1 MKKGFAVGIS
11 LIVVG
16 VVLQMVLGPVAW
28 HAFAWPVNGIAM
40 AAFLA
45 ATALIYILRKRVYAL
60 QSLGTNSAA
69 IPAMALAVVLTIVMG
84 VTIQKPDGTWFSH
97 MLSFWPFVLVYTLVA
112 LILGQSIVN
121 RAMHFSWK
129 RDIPFMLNHLG
140 LFIALTTA
148 TLGNADVQRLKMI
161 AVEGQKEWRAV
172 ADNGLVK
179 TMPMS
184 IELKKFVMETYDNGS
199 PKRFASAIKVV
210 EKSGRETE
218 ATIDV
223 NKPIEVQGWKIYQYG
238 YDTSMGAQSKM
249 SILELVSDPWL
260 PLVYAGF
267 YMMLAGAA
275 WMLLSSRPK
284 FAFIAA
290 ILAVGAVA
298 SFFML
303 RSLHSKPLMPAL
315 QSPWFAPHVIVYM
328 FCYGVFGVVTVMAL
342 YQLITKKISE
352 NSNMVKLVYVGLA
365 LMTTG
370 MLFGALWA
378 KEAWG
383 HYWNW
388 DPKETWAAITWFA
401 YLIYIH
407 YRRLPNSN
415 QRLALWCLVVSFVLL
430 QMCWW
435 GINYLPSAQATSV
448 HTYN

>member
-1 MKKGFAVGIS
+1 MKEGFAVGIS

-60 QSLGTNSAA
+60 QFLGTNGAA

-210 EKSGRETE
+210 EKSDRETE

-238 YDTSMGAQSKM
+238 YDTSMGAESKM

-342 YQLITKKISE
+342 YQLITRKISE

>member
-1 MKKGFAVGIS
+1 MKEGFAVGIS

-60 QSLGTNSAA
+60 QFLGTNGAA

-210 EKSGRETE
+210 EKSDRETE

-238 YDTSMGAQSKM
+238 YDTSMGAESKM

-260 PLVYAGF
+260 PLVYTGF
-267 YMMLAGAA
+267 YIMLAGAA

-342 YQLITKKISE
+342 YQLITRKISE